1 MSMWAYL
8 CSHISGKWTQT
19 KPNFQFMWLWFVTL
33 VALHILFTS
42 SFVDDC
48 MFAHYDPSL
57 DEIRSSIKS
66 DLQGAVPPG
75 LGVV

>member
-1 MSMWAYL
+1 
-8 CSHISGKWTQT
+8 
-19 KPNFQFMWLWFVTL
+19 MWLWFVTL